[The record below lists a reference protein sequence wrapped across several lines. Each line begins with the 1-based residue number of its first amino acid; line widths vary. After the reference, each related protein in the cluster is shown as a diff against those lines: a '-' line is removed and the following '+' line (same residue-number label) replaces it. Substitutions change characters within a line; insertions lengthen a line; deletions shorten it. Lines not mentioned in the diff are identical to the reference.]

1 MGWKIIRNS
10 EPTTRADS
18 FSGKCPQFN
27 KETMVT
33 VYSVGSI
40 VCKTDLQKTYHRS
53 GFRCSLLEKNKEVF
67 FSSSCMDNC
76 PLVPEKY
83 I

>member
-1 MGWKIIRNS
+1 MGWKIVRNS

-18 FSGKCPQFN
+18 FSGKCSKFN
-27 KETMVT
+27 KDATVT

-40 VCKTDLQKTYHRS
+40 ACKTDLQKTYHKA
-53 GFRCSLLEKNKEVF
+53 GFKCSLLEETKEVSF
-67 FSSSCMDNC
+67 SSCMDNC

>member
-1 MGWKIIRNS
+1 MEWKIVRNS

-18 FSGKCPQFN
+18 FSGKCPRFN
-27 KETMVT
+27 KDATVT
-33 VYSVGSI
+33 VHSVGSI
-40 VCKTDLQKTYHRS
+40 ARKTDLQKTYHKA
-53 GFRCSLLEKNKEVF
+53 GLKCSLLENTKEAAF
-67 FSSSCMDNC
+67 SSCMDNC